1 MSPIIKEA
9 VHIARKEYICDDC
22 HKAIKKQSTYNYLF
36 GSAHKYEKPYS
47 IRVCIHC
54 KPIQT

>member
-54 KPIQT
+54 KPI